1 MQKSMN
7 QISVHVAV
15 DGNVILTQE
24 LHDMNEP
31 DPQIVLSPEQA
42 PLVASWIYE
51 AGRESDADGE
61 EPSEKIPV
69 SVFAG
74 GPMPEPENLEV
85 FHNTQGMVVMKF
97 GDSIVE
103 VSPAMAKR
111 LREHL
116 SHAIRSAL
124 TEMLRPDAE
133 T

>member
-1 MQKSMN
+1 MHKSMN
-7 QISVHVAV
+7 QISVHLDS
-15 DGNVILTQE
+15 DGNIVLIQE
-24 LHDMNEP
+24 VHDMNEP
-31 DPQIVLSPEQA
+31 DPEIRLSPEQA

-51 AGRESDADGE
+51 AGRTSESDGD

-74 GPMPEPENLEV
+74 GPMAEPENLEV
-85 FHNTQGMVVMKF
+85 FHNAEGMVILKF
-97 GDSIVE
+97 GDSLVE
-103 VSPAMAKR
+103 ISPAMAKR